1 MTGLLVGGRA
11 AEGGLTWIKG
21 VTGDVL
27 WKSMSWP
34 SSWYYTLCFS
44 GTIIG
49 VYLLY
54 YVLCVK
60 PGHISG
66 LK

>member
-1 MTGLLVGGRA
+1 M
-11 AEGGLTWIKG
+11 KG
-21 VTGDVL
+21 VTEDVP

-34 SSWYYTLCFS
+34 SSWYYMLCFS

-49 VYLLY
+49 VSLLY
-54 YVLCVK
+54 YVLCVM

-66 LK
+66 LN